1 MTTSLKLSIF
11 NFDESGLHFT
21 KSNFIRFGQMQKN
34 DYFHCE
40 NLFLPEFKRFPTLK
54 LRSPHFSQM
63 TISWDNRTHKEEED
77 EENDIDNY
85 DGTYK
90 NDITAAEKQSCNG
103 LAMANFD

>member
-1 MTTSLKLSIF
+1 
-11 NFDESGLHFT
+11 
-21 KSNFIRFGQMQKN
+21 
-34 DYFHCE
+34 
-40 NLFLPEFKRFPTLK
+40 
-54 LRSPHFSQM
+54 M

-103 LAMANFD
+103 FAMANFD